1 MEVKPGIPAVSV
13 DEELLKELAGEVGE
27 GDTVTVKLTVSS
39 SSSSGSSQPI
49 LPFVDVKRTD
59 EWYQAIKYVYEKKL
73 MEGASVTT
81 FDPEGELTR
90 AMLATM
96 LYRAA
101 GSPKGEGAPISR
113 IPRQTLGIPTPLFG
127 RPKQTF
133 SGATAT
139 ESLDPTTP

>member
-59 EWYQAIKYVYEKKL
+59 EWYQATSRFRWSSHGYAGGL
-73 MEGASVTT
+73 P
-81 FDPEGELTR
+81 FTR
-90 AMLATM
+90 
-96 LYRAA
+96 
-101 GSPKGEGAPISR
+101 
-113 IPRQTLGIPTPLFG
+113 
-127 RPKQTF
+127 
-133 SGATAT
+133 
-139 ESLDPTTP
+139 

>member
-59 EWYQAIKYVYEKKL
+59 EWYQAIWIPKPLWSIRYVRPGYIQRVKPSKGAGADILL
-73 MEGASVTT
+73 MCIQAWW
-81 FDPEGELTR
+81 
-90 AMLATM
+90 
-96 LYRAA
+96 
-101 GSPKGEGAPISR
+101 
-113 IPRQTLGIPTPLFG
+113 
-127 RPKQTF
+127 
-133 SGATAT
+133 T
-139 ESLDPTTP
+139 EILLSNR

>member
-90 AMLATM
+90 AMLAILPM
-96 LYRAA
+96 LSEYWFDDTNKLQRWENILQ
-101 GSPKGEGAPISR
+101 GVF
-113 IPRQTLGIPTPLFG
+113 Q
-127 RPKQTF
+127 
-133 SGATAT
+133 
-139 ESLDPTTP
+139 

>member
-59 EWYQAIKYVYEKKL
+59 EWYQAKPYSE
-73 MEGASVTT
+73 
-81 FDPEGELTR
+81 
-90 AMLATM
+90 
-96 LYRAA
+96 
-101 GSPKGEGAPISR
+101 
-113 IPRQTLGIPTPLFG
+113 
-127 RPKQTF
+127 
-133 SGATAT
+133 
-139 ESLDPTTP
+139 